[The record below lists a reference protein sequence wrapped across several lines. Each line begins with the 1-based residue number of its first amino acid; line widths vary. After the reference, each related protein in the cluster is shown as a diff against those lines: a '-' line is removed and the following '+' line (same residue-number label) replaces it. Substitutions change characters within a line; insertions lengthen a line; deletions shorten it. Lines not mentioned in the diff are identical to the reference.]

1 MKKAVKDK
9 QIVIR
14 FDTPSYEK
22 ICGRAEIEHRKL
34 GEFVR
39 HAVLFYVENVEIKN
53 TIHYPNKKGGAEE

>member
-1 MKKAVKDK
+1 MKKANKDK

-22 ICGRAEIEHRKL
+22 ICEHANIEHRKL

-39 HAVLFYVENVEIKN
+39 HAVLFYIENVETKI
-53 TIHYPNKKGGAEE
+53 TIQYPNKKGGA